1 MNDKGIAWFNLREML
16 QYCNSLV
23 DELNNNSIAAF
34 LRKQNKNFDQALNT
48 VEKVLFAAEIVM
60 DQDADGVGVR
70 AATMFL
76 LALWSRLK
84 QGESAGDFTQEDW
97 NEILRMVYDKAVTI
111 DPIDYTLLV
120 FDTYRCSIAFAILQM
135 RSNASPGVLSRL
147 EEIVSLMDAY
157 AEDLRTEEMSEAAFI
172 EENLWLS
179 LEAIFLVMTDRMN
192 LMLPEDRRELAEA
205 IGALAFQKFRYSHYE
220 KELAAIDACLGYQ
233 DELDKRLTEEVNEYI
248 AALKNELDEFDSL
261 VEQAF
266 NTSDFR
272 LAFKGSVDL
281 AESLGAEG
289 ILKTQQEIDDY
300 FML

>member
-48 VEKVLFAAEIVM
+48 VEKVLFVAEIVM

-84 QGESAGDFTQEDW
+84 QGESAGDLTQEDW

-120 FDTYRCSIAFAILQM
+120 FDTYRRSIAFAIMQM
-135 RSNASPGVLSRL
+135 RSNASPDVLSGL

>member
-1 MNDKGIAWFNLREML
+1 MNDKVIAWINLREML
-16 QYCNSLV
+16 QYCNSLI

-48 VEKVLFAAEIVM
+48 VEKVLFVAEIVM

-84 QGESAGDFTQEDW
+84 QGESAGDLTQEDW

-120 FDTYRCSIAFAILQM
+120 FDTYRRSIAFAIMQM
-135 RSNASPGVLSRL
+135 RSNASPDVLSGL